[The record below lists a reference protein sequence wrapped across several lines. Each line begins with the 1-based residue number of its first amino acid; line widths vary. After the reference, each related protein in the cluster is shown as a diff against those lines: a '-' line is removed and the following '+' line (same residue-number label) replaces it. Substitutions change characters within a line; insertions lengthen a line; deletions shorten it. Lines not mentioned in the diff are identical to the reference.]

1 MKTLVFG
8 ITGTTG
14 SGKTT
19 VSEVFQ
25 RLGVT
30 VIDADKVYHSLIK
43 KGEPCLMEICSF
55 FGDDILTADGELD
68 RKALAKIVFKNN
80 QYLAKLNSITHKYIK
95 EAIEK
100 LIADSGIYA
109 IDAAVLLGSPVL
121 DLCKYTITV
130 TADSNVRKKR
140 IIARD
145 SLTEAEA
152 QMRIDSQPADDF
164 YIENT
169 DFVIY
174 NDGRYDLEEEAKKIL
189 SQMLL

>member
-80 QYLAKLNSITHKYIK
+80 QYLEKLNSITHKYIK
-95 EAIEK
+95 EAIEE

-109 IDAAVLLGSPVL
+109 IDAAVLLGSPVA

-130 TADSNVRKKR
+130 TADSSVRKKR
-140 IIARD
+140 IIMRD